1 MCEAKCF
8 TTLTKIYHEIN
19 GIPIE
24 DEREK
29 KPPKDKAKKK
39 ETKPKKKVQVPA
51 NDNADIEKQLTMRD
65 IAEE

>member
-8 TTLTKIYHEIN
+8 TAISKAYHEIN
-19 GIPIE
+19 GIPME

-39 ETKPKKKVQVPA
+39 E
-51 NDNADIEKQLTMRD
+51 
-65 IAEE
+65 